1 MTKSIR
7 FLIISLLYLWF
18 LPSPAIIPAAAA
30 EAPAQ
35 PAEVMTWEDCV
46 REAAKNNP
54 DLVSAQQ
61 SVYSAKAQKGI
72 TGSALFPQISIDASA
87 SKSKRETG
95 EFSDV
100 EEEST
105 NTFSGDISGSQ
116 LIFDG
121 FKTSN
126 DVAAAAE
133 NIKAAQEGYKFS
145 SSDVRFRLRDAF
157 TSLLKAQDSVR
168 IKEEIFQRRRQNFEL
183 VTLRYEAGREHRGSL
198 MTEEANLL
206 RAKYEVVQAI
216 RDVESAQ
223 YKLAKEL
230 GRTPPADLMA
240 KGDFYVA
247 SAVEK
252 PDFEK
257 ITLSHPALQRLVFQK
272 NSAAFTL
279 KSAKAQFFPSLTA
292 NGNVGKSDT
301 DFPPENDS
309 WSVGATV
316 SVPIFEGGRRI
327 EQIKKAEADL
337 KKAEADEKSR
347 QDALIRDLDSAWT
360 GLRNAIDNAGVQKKF
375 LAATEERARIAEA
388 QYSTGFITFDDWI
401 IIEDNLVSAKKSYL
415 DAQAAALVAEAAWIQ
430 AKGETLEN
438 VK

>member
-1 MTKSIR
+1 MKKNIVR
-7 FLIISLLYLWF
+7 HIICAVFVLLCA
-18 LPSPAIIPAAAA
+18 SACA
-30 EAPAQ
+30 EGE
-35 PAEVMTWEDCV
+35 EVMTWEDCV

-54 DLVSAQQ
+54 DLISAQQ

-72 TGSALFPQISIDASA
+72 TGSALFPQISAEASA
-87 SKSKRETG
+87 SKSKRETE
-95 EFSDV
+95 EFTDA
-100 EEEST
+100 ETEST
-105 NTFSGDISGSQ
+105 NTFSGDVSGSQ

-133 NIKAAQEGYKFS
+133 NIKAAQEGYRFS
-145 SSDVRFRLRDAF
+145 SSDVRFRLREAF
-157 TSLLKAQDSVR
+157 ILLLKAQDSVR
-168 IKEEIFQRRRQNFEL
+168 IKEEIFQRRRQNYEL
-183 VTLRYEAGREHRGSL
+183 VTLRYEAGREHKGSL

-206 RAKYEVVQAI
+206 RAKYEVAQAI
-216 RDVESAQ
+216 RDVEYAQ

-230 GRTPPADLMA
+230 GRTPPAALIA
-240 KGDFYVA
+240 KGDFYIA
-247 SAVEK
+247 SAGEK

-257 ITLSHPALQRLVFQK
+257 IVLSHPSLQQFVFQK
-272 NSAAFTL
+272 NAAVFTL
-279 KSAKAQFFPSLTA
+279 KSAKAQFFPTVTA
-292 NGNVGKSDT
+292 NGNAGKSDT
-301 DFPPENDS
+301 DFPPENDN

-327 EQIKKAEADL
+327 EQVKKAEADL
-337 KKAEADEKSR
+337 RKAEADEKS
-347 QDALIRDLDSAWT
+347 QKDALIRDLDSAWIE
-360 GLRNAIDNAGVQKKF
+360 LRNAIDNAGVQKKF

-438 VK
+438 VQ